1 MLKRTI
7 DAGNVPWITVRQ
19 ERFSRLR
26 KTSLPRRSESFRARE
41 NLRLLG
47 ERNFAPYFYGNLIA
61 NSGTWFLTLAAGIL
75 IYRRTDSAFLLGVVG
90 FSSFAG
96 VLLLVPWTGTAAD
109 RFDKRRLLLVTQ
121 GAASVIA
128 AGLTAVVMTGHDTT
142 AVVILFV
149 LAIGLVQA
157 FTWPAL
163 QAIIPDLVSPE
174 QVGSAIA
181 LKSLTHNLARGLG
194 PACATLVIAT
204 AGIEWA
210 FLVNAVAYLALV
222 VGMLMVH
229 PTPPS
234 AAPGERPKFRASIA
248 IVRERPRLAGLM
260 LVSAVISVAIDPVN
274 TLSPA
279 FAASVWD
286 RSDALAGV
294 LLGAFSVGALSA
306 ALTVAG
312 RPGHIRRQ
320 VIGRVS
326 LLICAMV
333 AFALAPTLEL
343 GLVALVFAGFG
354 FLAASTSAIRELQLS
369 IEPGH
374 RGRIMALWSAAFVGV
389 RPLAALIDGTIAEAA
404 GARVSALVMVLPAVV
419 LVVVLLVRARREAN
433 HEAAGEAGGANAEPA
448 TPGLTAE
455 W

>member
-1 MLKRTI
+1 
-7 DAGNVPWITVRQ
+7 
-19 ERFSRLR
+19 LR
-26 KTSLPRRSESFRARE
+26 KVSAPRPAGDPLRARE
-41 NLRLLG
+41 NLRLLR
-47 ERNFAPYFYGNLIA
+47 EPNFAPYFFGNLIA

-75 IYRRTDSAFLLGVVG
+75 IYRRTGSAFLLGVVG

-109 RFDKRRLLLVTQ
+109 RFDKRRLLVVTQ
-121 GAASVIA
+121 GAASAIA
-128 AGLTAVVMTGHDTT
+128 AGLTAVVMTDHATT
-142 AVVILFV
+142 AIVIGFV
-149 LAIGLVQA
+149 LVIGLVQA

-174 QVGSAIA
+174 QLGSAIA

-194 PACATLVIAT
+194 PASATLVIAT

-210 FLVNAVAYLALV
+210 FFVNAGAYLALV

-229 PTPPS
+229 PRPSS
-234 AAPGERPKFRASIA
+234 AAPGERPKFRESIA
-248 IVRERPRLAGLM
+248 VVRERPRLAALM
-260 LVSAVISVAIDPVN
+260 LVSTVISIAIDPVN

-279 FAASVWD
+279 FAASVWG

-294 LLGAFSVGALSA
+294 LLGAFSVGAFTA

-312 RPGHIRRQ
+312 RPGHLRRQ
-320 VIGRVS
+320 VTGRVS

-333 AFALAPTLEL
+333 AFALAPSLEL

-354 FLAASTSAIRELQLS
+354 FLAASTSTIRELQLS
-369 IEPGH
+369 IEPAH

-389 RPLAALIDGTIAEAA
+389 RPLAALIDGAIAGAA
-404 GARVSALVMVLPAVV
+404 GPRVSAVVMVLPAVG
-419 LVVVLLVRARREAN
+419 LVAALLVRARREVD
-433 HEAAGEAGGANAEPA
+433 HEAADEADGMDAEPA
-448 TPGLTAE
+448 PRGLAAE
-455 W
+455 RY

>member
-1 MLKRTI
+1 
-7 DAGNVPWITVRQ
+7 
-19 ERFSRLR
+19 LR
-26 KTSLPRRSESFRARE
+26 KTSLRQSAEPLRARE
-41 NLRLLG
+41 NLRLLR
-47 ERNFAPYFYGNLIA
+47 EPNFAPYFFGNLIA

-96 VLLLVPWTGTAAD
+96 VFLLVPWTGSAAD

-128 AGLTAVVMTGHDTT
+128 AALTVVVMTDHATT
-142 AVVILFV
+142 AVVIVFV
-149 LAIGLVQA
+149 LVIGLVQA

-174 QVGSAIA
+174 QLGSAIA

-194 PACATLVIAT
+194 PATATLVIAT

-210 FLVNAVAYLALV
+210 FFVNAVAYLALV

-229 PTPPS
+229 PTPSP
-234 AAPGERPKFRASIA
+234 AHTGERPRFRESIM
-248 IVRERPRLAGLM
+248 IVRARPRLAGLM
-260 LVSAVISVAIDPVN
+260 LVSMVISIAIDPVN

-294 LLGAFSVGALSA
+294 LLGAFSIGAVTA

-312 RPGHIRRQ
+312 RPGHLRRQ
-320 VIGRVS
+320 VITRVS
-326 LLICAMV
+326 LLICAMI
-333 AFALAPTLEL
+333 AFSLAPSLEL

-369 IEPGH
+369 IDTNH

-389 RPLAALIDGTIAEAA
+389 RPVAALIDGTIAGAA
-404 GARVSALVMVLPAVV
+404 GPRVGALVMVLPAVG
-419 LVVVLLVRARREAN
+419 LVAALMVRARREADR
-433 HEAAGEAGGANAEPA
+433 EAAVDAAGVDAEPA
-448 TPGLTAE
+448 APGLTAE